1 MWDPIVQ
8 QMTPID
14 VYSVEDLRLVRETPR
29 HARIVMSTI
38 QYYSL
43 NYVYL
48 LHITLHDMA
57 HVTLYTGAVVITN

>member
-29 HARIVMSTI
+29 HAGIVIFTI
-38 QYYSL
+38 Q
-43 NYVYL
+43 
-48 LHITLHDMA
+48 
-57 HVTLYTGAVVITN
+57 